1 MMSDMLDIEDSILS
15 VQGRLETVAL
25 LLDNYFHV
33 TDEDAAFD
41 RVNSIR
47 LLELLS
53 EQVHNAAER
62 LDVIVKESA
71 SLRLRGKKQPVM
83 D

>member
-1 MMSDMLDIEDSILS
+1 MSDMLDIEDSILS

-53 EQVHNAAER
+53 EQVHNSAER
-62 LDVIVKESA
+62 LESIVKESS
-71 SLRLRGKKQPVM
+71 SLRLRGKKEPVA